1 MVTDEERDYMYADV
15 RRRPAARIN
24 LGIRRRLAPLLDN
37 DRGAHRADERLL
49 LSMPGTPGLYYGDEI
64 GMGDNIY
71 LGDRDGVRTPMQW
84 SSDRNGG
91 FSTGSRSSTSWATTS
106 SEGGPG
112 MAVWVLMFDMRAPDF
127 GAPRGELYR
136 AALDMAAWADERG
149 CAAIVVPEHHFSEDH
164 YLPSPLVMAGALAAR
179 TTRCVI
185 TVRALVLPLHDPVR
199 AAEDTLVV
207 DNLSGGRLMVAL
219 VPGYAPAEFA
229 GFDVE
234 LDDRFRL
241 LEEKTERYVAA
252 LSGEPLD
259 EHGTVVTPRPL
270 GRRPAV
276 LIGGASAA
284 AARRAARLA
293 DGFSPAVADPE
304 LVRIYEEEC
313 ARLGRPASPTP
324 VAEGPMS
331 VFVST
336 DPERDRARLAPHVR
350 HEIESY
356 AAIGAVNEAYRE
368 LDVEAA
374 MAPDGQFPV
383 LTPEECRAL
392 VDALGPIEPVV
403 MKPLLAGCDPAL
415 GWSSLELFATEVLP
429 RLHG

>member
-1 MVTDEERDYMYADV
+1 
-15 RRRPAARIN
+15 
-24 LGIRRRLAPLLDN
+24 
-37 DRGAHRADERLL
+37 
-49 LSMPGTPGLYYGDEI
+49 
-64 GMGDNIY
+64 
-71 LGDRDGVRTPMQW
+71 
-84 SSDRNGG
+84 
-91 FSTGSRSSTSWATTS
+91 
-106 SEGGPG
+106 

-350 HEIESY
+350 HEIEAY

-368 LDVEAA
+368 LDVAAA
-374 MAPDGQFPV
+374 MAPGGQFPV
-383 LTPEECRAL
+383 LTPEECREL

-415 GWSSLELFATEVLP
+415 GWSSLELFATDVLP